1 MSEEFDFAVR
11 FSIEN
16 IELLEAVM
24 EHLDMHE
31 HAEAQVL
38 LQANDLNTALQQFDA
53 LISEHSYLA
62 KQQPLS
68 ELFTAFFNDNVNELD
83 TEYLKDD
90 NKWRITGEGF
100 DQTAFD
106 FMACLIMVLLACGA
120 THIQG
125 AAQSDVWQAR
135 WLQDNTGSIEFNYK
149 VYEGEE

>member
-16 IELLEAVM
+16 IDLLETVM

-38 LQANDLNTALQQFDA
+38 LQANGLDTALQQLDA
-53 LISEHSYLA
+53 LSSEHSYLDS
-62 KQQPLS
+62 QQPLS
-68 ELFTAFFNDNVNELD
+68 ELFTSYFNQNVNELD

-100 DQTAFD
+100 DQSAFD

-135 WLQDNTGSIEFNYK
+135 WLQDEIGSIEFNYK